1 MSHVVSEAV
10 HVHLNNGL
18 HDDLD
23 DYYDDNRN
31 DADDV
36 DDCDG
41 GDDDDDDDV
50 DDDNPPHKYSFQHLH
65 VRGQEPPKR
74 SRCSAELD
82 C

>member
-1 MSHVVSEAV
+1 MGRSLAAIFG
-10 HVHLNNGL
+10 HLSQSPEN
-18 HDDLD
+18 DD
-23 DYYDDNRN
+23 DDNRN

-74 SRCSAELD
+74 SRCSDELK
-82 C
+82 